1 MQSAN
6 MFHEEQ
12 IPNGTPRPP
21 LETLDK
27 AISTADTSIT
37 LLETLSEPEQIR
49 EVHVSSPVEMKI
61 PESQSSSTE
70 KTASS
75 MVGLIAPNTFFS
87 SWADERAPG
96 RISRGSN
103 MPGV

>member
-6 MFHEEQ
+6 MFHDEQ
-12 IPNGTPRPP
+12 IPNGTPRP
-21 LETLDK
+21 LDALDK
-27 AISTADTSIT
+27 AISTADNNFT

-75 MVGLIAPNTFFS
+75 MVSPV
-87 SWADERAPG
+87 E
-96 RISRGSN
+96 
-103 MPGV
+103 